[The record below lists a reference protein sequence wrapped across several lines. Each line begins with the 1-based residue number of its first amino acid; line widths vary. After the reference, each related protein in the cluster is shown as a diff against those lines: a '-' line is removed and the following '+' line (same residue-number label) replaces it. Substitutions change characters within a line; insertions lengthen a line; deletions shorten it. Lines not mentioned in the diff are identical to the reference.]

1 MYVRTLGTILC
12 SCVMESSSLSVRVC
26 SFPVC
31 SFSGNNIGVEGARA
45 LAESLKQN
53 TTLTNLRLGSMSVNH
68 ALQLCDGIKLMM
80 AHAYFIIVIDNKVDD
95 TLASYLRRNR

>member
-1 MYVRTLGTILC
+1 
-12 SCVMESSSLSVRVC
+12 MESSSLFLRVC

-31 SFSGNNIGVEGARA
+31 SFSANMFGGEGARA

-80 AHAYFIIVIDNKVDD
+80 AHAYFIIGIDNKEVAD
-95 TLASYLRRNR
+95 TLASSLARNKMAKGSHGV